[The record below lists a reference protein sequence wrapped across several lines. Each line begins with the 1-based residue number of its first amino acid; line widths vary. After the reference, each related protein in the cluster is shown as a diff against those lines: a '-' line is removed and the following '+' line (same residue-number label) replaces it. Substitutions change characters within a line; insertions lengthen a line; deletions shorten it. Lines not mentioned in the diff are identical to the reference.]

1 VVVANNRS
9 NARHNKLN
17 GTARCTEMV
26 NDPITQSPDHSM
38 PQSPDHSTAQ
48 FRRGITPTSARQRRA
63 SFEICVYANGYYGK
77 SAAEPRKSKKKESKI
92 LQNEATKPNGIN
104 KSV

>member
-1 VVVANNRS
+1 MTRS
-9 NARHNKLN
+9 RNHPIIQWLN
-17 GTARCTEMV
+17 HPMIQRLNSGAE
-26 NDPITQSPDHSM
+26 S
-38 PQSPDHSTAQ
+38 
-48 FRRGITPTSARQRRA
+48 RQPALASRA